1 MINESV
7 VQQNDTELWH
17 SSQLINLGLDRLY
30 NVGALCLFVFYS
42 QCIMRHPFIINNAQS
57 KYYTHGLTKRPQQ
70 KYSNLFLV
78 TGAFWITLCSKRSL
92 WPKLHIECMIHKYLQ
107 SLMYLMIKWEF
118 NKDEK
123 YPIPMLTIRTLSSPM
138 ASNAAFK
145 FCRTSCG
152 LFGRS
157 TAPFMRRRC
166 NTSRRATKL
175 TPSARSVL
183 RSWTYIPRMRSCS
196 LTQLVNVFFWM
207 LIHSA
212 LLRDTSPD
220 WYPLTRNPDMKENC
234 CWSRY
239 HNICLNTG

>member
-1 MINESV
+1 
-7 VQQNDTELWH
+7 
-17 SSQLINLGLDRLY
+17 
-30 NVGALCLFVFYS
+30 
-42 QCIMRHPFIINNAQS
+42 
-57 KYYTHGLTKRPQQ
+57 
-70 KYSNLFLV
+70 
-78 TGAFWITLCSKRSL
+78 
-92 WPKLHIECMIHKYLQ
+92 
-107 SLMYLMIKWEF
+107 MIKWEF

-183 RSWTYIPRMRSCS
+183 RSWTDIPRMRSCS

-220 WYPLTRNPDMKENC
+220 WYPLTRNPDMKEKC
-234 CWSRY
+234 CLSRY
-239 HNICLNTG
+239 HNICLNTGKYSTHELKGFTYVTAGLPSQKNSNITA